1 VEIKGGG
8 RVKRLLVL
16 GLVLMMAMGIA
27 NAGPAS
33 GRVAVLCSPNVE
45 WCDLLKAQFPK
56 ATGIAFDYV
65 RLSSG
70 EALARLRA
78 ERANPQ
84 FDVWFGG
91 TGDPHFVANEEGLT
105 EFYKPKA
112 WDDLRPE
119 FREAVGGKYIPLY
132 IGILGW
138 AVNGQ
143 LLREKKLPEPR
154 TWEEL
159 ADPRYRGLI
168 AYPNPNTSGTGY
180 TMVASIV
187 QIYGEA
193 KAFDIL
199 KRIHRNVAEYTRA
212 GAAPGVLA
220 GRGEVAIG
228 VTFLHD
234 AVLQILRG
242 FPITY
247 GSARDGTGY
256 EIGGISLMRRAPNRA
271 NALAFIDWAL
281 SPDGQVLAAQAD
293 SFQIPSNSKTPI
305 PKVSPRFQDFNV
317 IKYDFVKFGT
327 AAVRDGLVNR
337 WTREVFPLP
346 K

>member
-1 VEIKGGG
+1 M
-8 RVKRLLVL
+8 RVRRFLIL
-16 GLVLMMAMGIA
+16 GLVVVFAAIGVA
-27 NAGPAS
+27 HAGPAS
-33 GRVAVLCSPNVE
+33 GRVTVLCSPNVE
-45 WCDLLKAQFPK
+45 WCDLLKASFPK
-56 ATGIAFDYV
+56 PTGIQLDFV

-78 ERANPQ
+78 EKANPI

-105 EFYKPKA
+105 EFYRPRA
-112 WDDLRPE
+112 WNDLRAE
-119 FREAVGGKYIPLY
+119 FRDAVGAKYIPLY

-138 AVNGQ
+138 AVNGR
-143 LLREKKLPEPR
+143 LLREKNLPEPK

-159 ADPRYRGLI
+159 ADPRLRGLVS
-168 AYPNPNTSGTGY
+168 YPNPNTSGTGY
-180 TMVASIV
+180 TMLATMV

-193 KAFDIL
+193 RAFDIL
-199 KRIHRNVAEYTRA
+199 KRIHRNVAEYSRGGA
-212 GAAPGVLA
+212 GPGVLA

-228 VTFLHD
+228 VTFVHD
-234 AVLQILRG
+234 AVLQILNG
-242 FPITY
+242 FPVTY

-256 EIGGISLMRRAPNRA
+256 EIGGLSLVKGAPNRA

-281 SPDGQVLAAQAD
+281 SPEAQALAEQAK
-293 SFQIPSNSKTPI
+293 SYQIPSNSKTPV
-305 PKVSPRFQDFNV
+305 PRVSPRFQDFQV